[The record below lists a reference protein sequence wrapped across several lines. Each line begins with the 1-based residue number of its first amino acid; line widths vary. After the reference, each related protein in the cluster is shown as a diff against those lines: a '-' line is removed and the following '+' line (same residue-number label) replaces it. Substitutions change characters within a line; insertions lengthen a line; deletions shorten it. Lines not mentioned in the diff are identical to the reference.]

1 MKSLNKTEKHGTKR
15 LKAQKD
21 SKELYQSLIEKLSK
35 REQQLSIIVDNI
47 PGLVSN
53 VDKNLRYLYASKD
66 YERIFGVPREKVVG
80 KTMREVLGETV
91 FKRVEPY
98 VKRALSGERVR
109 FENPV
114 KMPNGEIS
122 YGLVTYTPYF
132 DKDGNVEGF
141 IVVGLDITERK
152 LIEKKFEEEAN
163 RRRIL
168 MDQSR
173 DGIVILDQN
182 GKVYE
187 SNRKFA
193 EMLGYS
199 IEEVHQLQV
208 WDWDAKWSQEQLL
221 QMIRSI
227 DASGDH
233 FETIHRRKDG
243 TLYDVEISTNGA
255 EIGGQKL
262 VFCVCRD
269 ITQRKAYERRIIVER
284 TYFEQLFQSSPDAI
298 VVGDIKGRISLIN
311 KEFTRLFGYTHEE
324 AVGRFI
330 DELIVPDYLSDEGA
344 FLTQRVGKGE
354 TVEIETRRKNKEGR
368 EFDVLL
374 RCQPIFIEDELVG
387 VYGIYRDITERKK
400 TEAEINKRIK
410 ELEDFYDMA
419 VGRELRM
426 IELKEQIEELQEQ
439 LSKYKELQNN

>member
-1 MKSLNKTEKHGTKR
+1 MKSLNRTKKQGSKK
-15 LKAQKD
+15 LKD
-21 SKELYQSLIEKLSK
+21 NKETYQSLIEKLSQ
-35 REQQLSIIVDNI
+35 REQQLSIIIDNI

-53 VDKNLRYLYASKD
+53 VDKNLRYLYASKG
-66 YERIFGVPREKVVG
+66 YERFFGIPPEKVVG
-80 KTMREVLGETV
+80 KTMKEVLGETV

-98 VKRALSGERVR
+98 LKRALSGEQVK
-109 FENPV
+109 FESPI

-122 YGLVTYTPYF
+122 YGLITYTPYF
-132 DKDGNVEGF
+132 DKGGRVEGF

-152 LIEKKFEEEAN
+152 LIEKKLEEEAN

-168 MDQSR
+168 MEQSR

-187 SNRKFA
+187 SNAKFA

-199 IEEVHQLQV
+199 IEEVHQLHV
-208 WDWDAKWSQEQLL
+208 WDWDAQWSQEQLL
-221 QMIRSI
+221 QMIHSV

-233 FETIHRRKDG
+233 FETMHCRKDG

-262 VFCVCRD
+262 IFCVCRD
-269 ITQRKAYERRIIVER
+269 ISERKAYEKRLIIEKA
-284 TYFEQLFQSSPDAI
+284 YFEQLFQNSPEAI
-298 VVGDIKGRISLIN
+298 VVGDSKGMISLIN
-311 KEFTRLFGYTHEE
+311 KEFTKLFGYTYEE

-344 FLTQRVGKGE
+344 SLTQCVGKGE
-354 TVEIETRRKNKEGR
+354 IVEIETRRKNKKGR
-368 EFDVLL
+368 EFDVLI
-374 RCQPIFIEDELVG
+374 RCQPIFIENGLVG

-400 TEAEINKRIK
+400 AEAEINNRVK
-410 ELEDFYDMA
+410 ELEDFYEMA

-426 IELKEQIEELQEQ
+426 IELKEQIEELQGQ
-439 LSKYKELQNN
+439 LSKYKYKEAQNN